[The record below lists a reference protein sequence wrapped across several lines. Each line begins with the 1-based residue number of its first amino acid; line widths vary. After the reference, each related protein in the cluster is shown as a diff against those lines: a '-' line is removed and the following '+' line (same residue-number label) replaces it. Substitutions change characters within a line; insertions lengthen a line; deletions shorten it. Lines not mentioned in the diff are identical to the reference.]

1 MMTSRRLLIQ
11 SGFSAF
17 VLVANNCKRSGT
29 SSESLDDTSSK
40 GPSSDSPWLVKTRQN
55 ALKLLPA
62 QLQKLA
68 TSNLEAINRAAK
80 AAPDL
85 VKNLS
90 NPMYIAENIWFSLLP
105 VLAAKMVEFK
115 TGKPATSQEIN
126 KRIADSKRN
135 FIDAKASM
143 ESKFGN
149 SQKATS
155 LAESS
160 ASSEVNKI
168 LSVVVPGGFE
178 KAVKEL
184 GGDDKA
190 IIAAAKFDADYGLS
204 NTRVALTEEDV
215 DSLTK
220 SKFGL
225 MDERAVPHAIMAAGY
240 VMILVGGNP
249 FLLATGNLS
258 LVLGGIFTIIM
269 GLLYLDYIV
278 N

>member
-1 MMTSRRLLIQ
+1 
-11 SGFSAF
+11 
-17 VLVANNCKRSGT
+17 
-29 SSESLDDTSSK
+29 
-40 GPSSDSPWLVKTRQN
+40 
-55 ALKLLPA
+55 
-62 QLQKLA
+62 
-68 TSNLEAINRAAK
+68 
-80 AAPDL
+80 
-85 VKNLS
+85 
-90 NPMYIAENIWFSLLP
+90 
-105 VLAAKMVEFK
+105 
-115 TGKPATSQEIN
+115 
-126 KRIADSKRN
+126 
-135 FIDAKASM
+135 M

-160 ASSEVNKI
+160 ASGEVNKI

-225 MDERAVPHAIMAAGY
+225 MDERVVPHAIIAAGY